1 MATRIRIKRGTESQ
15 ITGYTGTQYEGELAY
30 ATNTGEVFVNNGT
43 QFISVGGS
51 SETPTLQSVTD
62 AGNTTTN
69 DINTSGA
76 INLSSGGYI
85 YGDST
90 NPYLKLNTAQG
101 ALLGY
106 GSSYL
111 NNGGS
116 LLFHAGGSA
125 KFYVGNSGSSY
136 FTGYLGIGTTA
147 PSTLLHLRGDSPTL
161 RIEADGA
168 NESSIIELVQDGG
181 ITGAAIKYNGASNI
195 EALQFNTGVSD
206 VRMTIKRTN
215 GNVGIGT
222 TAPTGKLHVVGTTSI
237 IDSTLKL
244 GNRTGS
250 NGALIL
256 QGNNGPNFT
265 IEGVNDTLDFS
276 LVTGNPNGGVIQFS
290 DAIKNVWFA
299 NSVGGTFAVRR
310 ANSANTDDNFGGIFV
325 ESQATTASNGRAIY
339 VSADNNGGII
349 RSTSYGGVGT
359 TGLLQFQ
366 VGGNTSL
373 PETKMVMDASGNLGI
388 GTTAPNSLLHVARTS
403 NGEVLRLQDTTNA
416 NQNYVFETEATG
428 SYYGLNLKNSSTG
441 DTIVNFSANGKLG
454 IKTNNPDK
462 ALTINETAD
471 NDVQIKIGNHFGI
484 GYSQAGQTRSVIG
497 STYGNDA
504 AMMSFVLGG
513 YTTASDKMTILG
525 SGNVGIGTTAPAHV
539 LHINKDNPY
548 IQIQD
553 SSAPTRGDMS
563 AGIIMKDSTGAQSFQ
578 ITQSSSVD
586 VSIRAN
592 AGDLSLGTFV
602 GTVIKLDGSNVGI
615 GTTAPNSK
623 VHISGTAMQ
632 QLRMET
638 AGGPSSSGDT
648 SGRIGD
654 MAYDNDFFYIKTA
667 NGWGRV
673 QLDFGF

>member
-1 MATRIRIKRGTESQ
+1 
-15 ITGYTGTQYEGELAY
+15 
-30 ATNTGEVFVNNGT
+30 
-43 QFISVGGS
+43 
-51 SETPTLQSVTD
+51 
-62 AGNTTTN
+62 
-69 DINTSGA
+69 
-76 INLSSGGYI
+76 
-85 YGDST
+85 
-90 NPYLKLNTAQG
+90 
-101 ALLGY
+101 
-106 GSSYL
+106 
-111 NNGGS
+111 
-116 LLFHAGGSA
+116 
-125 KFYVGNSGSSY
+125 
-136 FTGYLGIGTTA
+136 
-147 PSTLLHLRGDSPTL
+147 
-161 RIEADGA
+161 
-168 NESSIIELVQDGG
+168 
-181 ITGAAIKYNGASNI
+181 
-195 EALQFNTGVSD
+195 
-206 VRMTIKRTN
+206 
-215 GNVGIGT
+215 
-222 TAPTGKLHVVGTTSI
+222 
-237 IDSTLKL
+237 
-244 GNRTGS
+244 
-250 NGALIL
+250 
-256 QGNNGPNFT
+256 
-265 IEGVNDTLDFS
+265 
-276 LVTGNPNGGVIQFS
+276 
-290 DAIKNVWFA
+290 
-299 NSVGGTFAVRR
+299 
-310 ANSANTDDNFGGIFV
+310 
-325 ESQATTASNGRAIY
+325 
-339 VSADNNGGII
+339 
-349 RSTSYGGVGT
+349 
-359 TGLLQFQ
+359 
-366 VGGNTSL
+366 
-373 PETKMVMDASGNLGI
+373 
-388 GTTAPNSLLHVARTS
+388 
-403 NGEVLRLQDTTNA
+403 LQDTTNA